1 MTSDTNPDTTKRGR
15 PHRTKP
21 IEERPIA
28 ADMFEDATTG
38 VGELLRKYAPDVP
51 TSIARAPFGLDDLLI
66 LAWVLDQEYWSNGQ
80 PITALDTLV
89 RVVDKINDIT
99 HRTIETHMRKLNA
112 EHRRLNDDIARS
124 RSFDVPSRA

>member
-1 MTSDTNPDTTKRGR
+1 MTSNPAPTTPRGR
-15 PHRTKP
+15 LHRTKP

-28 ADMFEDATTG
+28 ADMFEDATIG
-38 VGELLRKYAPDVP
+38 VGKLLRKYAPDVP
-51 TSIARAPFGLDDLLI
+51 TSVARAPFGLDDLLI

-80 PITALDTLV
+80 PITALDTLS

-112 EHRRLNDDIARS
+112 EHRRMIDNLTRGGDLDVAS
-124 RSFDVPSRA
+124 RP